1 MRYWLTSAVILLFIP
16 GHRGIAQL
24 GSDNHTITVRVLQIT
39 GLQVNV
45 GSVSMSITGAGLQ
58 AGQDTMT
65 VTNQTSILTW
75 GTNLNNMKTTA
86 STNLASPRFSLKVVA
101 TNNTAGTPAAER
113 VLSTT
118 SGDFLLNMGRS
129 SGTCRIRYT
138 GVARAQQG
146 TGVDNHVIT
155 FTVQSQ

>member
-1 MRYWLTSAVILLFIP
+1 MDGRVTSIACLLLFLASA
-16 GHRGIAQL
+16 GSAQI
-24 GSDNHTITVRVLQIT
+24 GSDNHTVTVRVAQIT
-39 GLQVNV
+39 TLQLNV
-45 GSVSMSITGAGLQ
+45 GSVSMSITGVGLQ

-65 VTNQTSILTW
+65 AMNQSTMMLW
-75 GTNLNNMKTTA
+75 GTNLNNVKTTV
-86 STNLASPRFSLKVVA
+86 STNLASPRFTLKARAV
-101 TNNTAGTPAAER
+101 NNTAGTAAVER

-118 SGDFLLNMGRS
+118 PGDFLLNIGRS
-129 SGTCRIRYT
+129 QGTSTIQYT